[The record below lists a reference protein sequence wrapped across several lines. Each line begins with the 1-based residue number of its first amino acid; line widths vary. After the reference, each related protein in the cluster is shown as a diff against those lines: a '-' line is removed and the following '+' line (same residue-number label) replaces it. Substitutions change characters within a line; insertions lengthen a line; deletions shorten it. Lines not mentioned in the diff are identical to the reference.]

1 MSPNLAAF
9 LLINI
14 FISVLIGGIIFIN
27 LGYRFNRKLS
37 LIKTGWIIIG
47 VLSLLTTIGFAYLM
61 WMTGFVLVFLIFVLP
76 FIILIGLVI
85 TLTLGI
91 SYIAMGFSKHLRDK
105 ITLGFV
111 LLGINLA
118 VLTTFVVLLVMFMTG
133 IIPIRLM

>member
-9 LLINI
+9 LLINT

-61 WMTGFVLVFLIFVLP
+61 WMTGFIIVFLIFVLP
-76 FIILIGLVI
+76 FLILVGLVI

-91 SYIAMGFSKHLRDK
+91 SYIVFGFKKHLRDK

-111 LLGINLA
+111 VIGINLA
-118 VLTTFVVLLVMFMTG
+118 VLATVIVLLVMFMTG

>member
-9 LLINI
+9 LLINT

-76 FIILIGLVI
+76 FLILVGLVI

-91 SYIAMGFSKHLRDK
+91 SYIALGFSKHLRDK
-105 ITLGFV
+105 TTLGFV
-111 LLGINLA
+111 LIGINLA
-118 VLTTFVVLLVMFMTG
+118 VLATVVVLLVMFMTG

>member
-9 LLINI
+9 LLINT

-47 VLSLLTTIGFAYLM
+47 VLSLLTTLGFAYLM
-61 WMTGFVLVFLIFVLP
+61 WMTGLVLVFLIFVLP
-76 FIILIGLVI
+76 FLILVGLVI

-91 SYIAMGFSKHLRDK
+91 SYIVFGFKKHLRDK

-111 LLGINLA
+111 MIGINLA
-118 VLTTFVVLLVMFMTG
+118 VLAAVIVLLVMFMTG

>member
-9 LLINI
+9 LLINT

-47 VLSLLTTIGFAYLM
+47 VLSLLTTLGFAYLM
-61 WMTGFVLVFLIFVLP
+61 WMTGLVLVFLIFVLP
-76 FIILIGLVI
+76 FLILVGLVI

-91 SYIAMGFSKHLRDK
+91 SYIVFGFKKHLRDK

-111 LLGINLA
+111 MIGINLA
-118 VLTTFVVLLVMFMTG
+118 VLTTVIVLLVMFMTG

>member
-1 MSPNLAAF
+1 MSPNLATF
-9 LLINI
+9 LLVNT
-14 FISVLIGGIIFIN
+14 FISVLIGGIVFIN

-47 VLSLLTTIGFAYLM
+47 VLSLLTTFGFAYLM

-76 FIILIGLVI
+76 FLILIGLVI

-91 SYIAMGFSKHLRDK
+91 SYIAFGFSKHLRDK
-105 ITLGFV
+105 ITLGFI
-111 LLGINLA
+111 LIGINIA
-118 VLTTFVVLLVMFMTG
+118 VLATVIVLLVMFMTG

>member
-9 LLINI
+9 LLINT

-61 WMTGFVLVFLIFVLP
+61 WTTGFIIVFLIFVLP
-76 FIILIGLVI
+76 FLILVGLVI

-91 SYIAMGFSKHLRDK
+91 SYIAFGFSKHLRDK

-111 LLGINLA
+111 LIGINLA
-118 VLTTFVVLLVMFMTG
+118 VLATVIVLLVMFMTG

>member
-9 LLINI
+9 LLINT

-61 WMTGFVLVFLIFVLP
+61 WMTGLVLVFLIFVLP
-76 FIILIGLVI
+76 FLILVGLVI

-91 SYIAMGFSKHLRDK
+91 SYIVFGFKKHLRDK

-111 LLGINLA
+111 MIGINLA
-118 VLTTFVVLLVMFMTG
+118 VLTTVIVLLVMFMTG